1 MASVRGAVSWM
12 LIACLVSTSLGYSV
26 LREEREEGED
36 VWQNVL
42 EENEGEGYFE
52 GDIIPDVRR

>member
-1 MASVRGAVSWM
+1 MELVKGALPWIF
-12 LIACLVSTSLGYSV
+12 IAFLVSTSLGYSV
-26 LREEREEGED
+26 SKEEREEGED

>member
-1 MASVRGAVSWM
+1 MASVRGAVSCM

-26 LREEREEGED
+26 SREEREEGED